1 MTMVM
6 ELFLCYVMLLCYET
20 VTHSVHDRFWIVPM
34 TPESV
39 GEVFVHGCDVS
50 EERRDLTR
58 LFIHS

>member
-1 MTMVM
+1 M
-6 ELFLCYVMLLCYET
+6 LCYVT
-20 VTHSVHDRFWIVPM
+20 VTHSVHNVFWIVPR